1 LSVPLTGLGELLLS
15 AMRAYTRV
23 ILPVLIRSFAAPALR
38 AAAALTA
45 LLLHANLVGV
55 AVAYTLVEGVAML
68 MAAAAA
74 RHVLPRPAA
83 GTAAPPSGEIAR
95 FAWPMAVNRVL
106 LGSTNNAEVFLLGA
120 MAGAGRV
127 ALFAA
132 ARRFT
137 MVANA
142 VFIAFGTI
150 FSPMV
155 SDLDAAEQ
163 HDHLARLYK
172 AVSRWIFTI
181 GVPVFLVQVLFGE
194 ALLSTFGR
202 GFGEGRVALTLLAL
216 GQLANYGSG
225 AASNVLTMTGRARA
239 NLVFTVVHLAV
250 TVALNLLLIPP
261 FGLLGAAVANAAA
274 MSTVN
279 AALTGWVYREVG
291 MHPYNRG
298 WLKPLGAGVGTAAVV
313 LAARGFLPS
322 GSVGALA
329 GLVLLGVAYLG
340 LLALLG
346 IDAEDRL
353 VLRELAG
360 RARRR
365 SATTDEQAVAAAP
378 AGAASGGG
386 EPS

>member
-1 LSVPLTGLGELLLS
+1 
-15 AMRAYTRV
+15 
-23 ILPVLIRSFAAPALR
+23 
-38 AAAALTA
+38 
-45 LLLHANLVGV
+45 
-55 AVAYTLVEGVAML
+55 
-68 MAAAAA
+68 
-74 RHVLPRPAA
+74 
-83 GTAAPPSGEIAR
+83 
-95 FAWPMAVNRVL
+95 
-106 LGSTNNAEVFLLGA
+106 
-120 MAGAGRV
+120 V

-137 MVANA
+137 IVANA
-142 VFIAFGTI
+142 IFIAFGTI

-181 GVPVFLVQVLFGE
+181 GVPVFLAQVLFGE

-202 GFGEGRVALTLLAL
+202 GFDEGRLALTLLAV
-216 GQLANYGSG
+216 GQLANYASG
-225 AASNVLTMTGRARA
+225 AATNVLTMTGRARA
-239 NLVFTVVHLAV
+239 NLVFTVVHLVV

-261 FGLLGAAVANAAA
+261 FGLVGAAVANGVA
-274 MSTVN
+274 MSSVN

-298 WLKPLGAGVGTAAVV
+298 WLKPLVAGMGTAVV
-313 LAARGFLPS
+313 VVAARGFLPA
-322 GSVGALA
+322 GGGGELA
-329 GLVLLGVAYLG
+329 GLLLLGVAYLG

-346 IDAEDRL
+346 VDAEDRL

-365 SATTDEQAVAAAP
+365 SASNGEEAVAAAP
-378 AGAASGGG
+378 AGAASGG
-386 EPS
+386 EPG